1 MAIDKRKVIL
11 YVLGFSALTFVLM
24 GMNRVLTNKN
34 PRDVLNVNLPN
45 SNYILN
51 YKRYKAKDSINDG
64 VVFEYFYKNQ
74 SSAKKVDNL
83 SKSSFIIFDKY
94 KVDVDGISNRPF
106 FELKITDLQNPKNII
121 NRSVRV

>member
-1 MAIDKRKVIL
+1 MAIDKKKVVL
-11 YVLGFSALTFVLM
+11 YILGFSALTFVLA
-24 GMNRVLTNKN
+24 GMNRILKNKN
-34 PRDVLNVNLPN
+34 PEDVLSVNLPN

-74 SSAKKVDNL
+74 SSSKKVDNL